1 MDIGKKH
8 VIPKSQYRRKRREF
22 FHNEDREENLNQHQ
36 DKQNI
41 DNTTS
46 KKADKQIHK
55 DSIDKHERFKNSLSS
70 HLEQRNRDVNENK
83 AEESK
88 SNQGSKSA
96 YNKDHYLTDDV
107 SKKQNSLD
115 SVDQDTEKSKYY
127 EQNTEATLSTNSTDK
142 VESTDMRKLSSDKNK
157 VGHEEQHVLSKPS
170 EHDKETR
177 IDFESSRT
185 DSDSSMQTEK
195 IKKDSSDGNKS
206 SNLKSEVISDKS
218 NSVPILSESDDE
230 VNNQKPL
237 TLPEEQKLKRQQ
249 SQNEQ
254 TKTYTYGDSEQNDK
268 SNHENDLSHHTPS
281 ISDDKDYVMRED
293 HIVDDNPDN
302 DINTPS
308 LSKIDDD
315 RKLDEKIH
323 VEDKH
328 KQNADSSETVGYQ
341 SQSSASHRSTEK
353 RNMAIN
359 DHDKLNGQKPN
370 TKTSANNNQK
380 KATSKL
386 NKGRATNNNQKKATS
401 KLNKGR
407 ATNNNYS
414 AILKKFW
421 MMYWPKLVILM
432 GIIILIVILNAIFNN
447 VNKNDRMN
455 DNNDADAQKYTT
467 TMKNANNAVK
477 SVVTVENETS
487 KDSSLPKDKASQDEV
502 GSGVVYKKSGDTLYI
517 VTNAHV
523 VGDKENQKITFSNNK
538 SVVGKVLGKD
548 KWSDLAVVKATSSDS
563 SVKEIAIGDSNNLVL
578 GEPILVVGNPLGV
591 DFKGTVTE
599 GIISG
604 LNRNVPIDFD
614 KDNKYDMLM
623 KAFQIDASVNP
634 GNSGGAVVNREGKLI
649 GVVAAKISM
658 PNVENMSFAIPVN
671 EVQKIVKEL
680 ETKGKIDYP
689 DVGVKMKNIASL
701 NSFERQAVKLLGKV
715 KNGVVVDQVDNN
727 GLADQS
733 GLKKGDVITEL
744 DGKLLE
750 DDLRFRQIIFSH
762 KDDLKSITAKIYR
775 DGKEKEINIKLK

>member
-1 MDIGKKH
+1 MEWTLVDIGKKH

-22 FHNEDREENLNQHQ
+22 FHNEDREENLKQHQ

-41 DNTTS
+41 DHTTS

-83 AEESK
+83 TEESK
-88 SNQGSKSA
+88 SNQDSKSA
-96 YNKDHYLTDDV
+96 YSRDHYLTDDV
-107 SKKQNSLD
+107 FKKQNSLD

-127 EQNTEATLSTNSTDK
+127 EQNSDATLSTKSTDK
-142 VESTDMRKLSSDKNK
+142 IESTDMRKLSSDKNK

-185 DSDSSMQTEK
+185 DSDSSMQTEE
-195 IKKDSSDGNKS
+195 IKKDSSDENKS

-218 NSVPILSESDDE
+218 NTVPKLSESDDE

-254 TKTYTYGDSEQNDK
+254 TKTYTYGNSEQNDK

-281 ISDDKDYVMRED
+281 ISDDKDNVMREN

-308 LSKIDDD
+308 LSKTDDD

-353 RNMAIN
+353 RNISIN
-359 DHDKLNGQKPN
+359 DHDKLNGQKTN

-380 KATSKL
+380 KATS
-386 NKGRATNNNQKKATS
+386 N
-401 KLNKGR
+401 LNKGR

-414 AILKKFW
+414 DILKKFW

-455 DNNDADAQKYTT
+455 DNNDTDAQKYTT
-467 TMKNANNAVK
+467 TMKNANNTVK

-671 EVQKIVKEL
+671 EVQKIVKGL

-701 NSFERQAVKLLGKV
+701 NSFERQAVKLPGKV

>member
-22 FHNEDREENLNQHQ
+22 FHNEDREENLKQHQ

-41 DNTTS
+41 DHTTS

-83 AEESK
+83 TEESK
-88 SNQGSKSA
+88 SNQDSKSA
-96 YNKDHYLTDDV
+96 YSRDHYLTDDV
-107 SKKQNSLD
+107 FKKQNSLD

-127 EQNTEATLSTNSTDK
+127 EQNSDATLSTKSTDK
-142 VESTDMRKLSSDKNK
+142 IESTDMRKLSSDKNK

-185 DSDSSMQTEK
+185 DSDSSMQTEE
-195 IKKDSSDGNKS
+195 IKKDSSDENKS

-218 NSVPILSESDDE
+218 NTVPKLSESDDE

-281 ISDDKDYVMRED
+281 ISDDKDNVMREN

-308 LSKIDDD
+308 LSKTDDD

-328 KQNADSSETVGYQ
+328 KQNADSFETVGYQ

-353 RNMAIN
+353 RNISIN
-359 DHDKLNGQKPN
+359 DHDKLNGQKTN

-380 KATSKL
+380 KATS
-386 NKGRATNNNQKKATS
+386 N
-401 KLNKGR
+401 LNKGR

-414 AILKKFW
+414 DILKKFW

-455 DNNDADAQKYTT
+455 DNNDTDAQKYTT
-467 TMKNANNAVK
+467 TMKNANNTVK

-671 EVQKIVKEL
+671 EVQKIVKGL

-701 NSFERQAVKLLGKV
+701 NSFERQAVKLPGKV

>member
-1 MDIGKKH
+1 MEWTLVDIGKKH

-22 FHNEDREENLNQHQ
+22 FHNEDREENLKQHQ

-41 DNTTS
+41 DHTTS

-83 AEESK
+83 TEESK
-88 SNQGSKSA
+88 SNQDSKSA
-96 YNKDHYLTDDV
+96 YSRDHYLTDDV
-107 SKKQNSLD
+107 FKKQNSLD

-127 EQNTEATLSTNSTDK
+127 EQNSDATLSTKSTDK
-142 VESTDMRKLSSDKNK
+142 IESTDMRKLSSDKNK

-185 DSDSSMQTEK
+185 DSDSSMQTEE
-195 IKKDSSDGNKS
+195 IKKDSSDENKS

-218 NSVPILSESDDE
+218 NTVPKLSESDDE

-281 ISDDKDYVMRED
+281 ISDDKDNVMREN

-308 LSKIDDD
+308 LSKTDDD

-341 SQSSASHRSTEK
+341 SQSSAFHRSTEK
-353 RNMAIN
+353 RNISIN
-359 DHDKLNGQKPN
+359 DHDKLNGQKTN

-380 KATSKL
+380 KATS
-386 NKGRATNNNQKKATS
+386 N
-401 KLNKGR
+401 LNKGR

-414 AILKKFW
+414 DILKKFW

-455 DNNDADAQKYTT
+455 DNNDTDAQKYTT
-467 TMKNANNAVK
+467 TMKNANNTVK

-671 EVQKIVKEL
+671 EVQKIVKGL

-701 NSFERQAVKLLGKV
+701 NSFERQAVKLPGKV

>member
-88 SNQGSKSA
+88 SNQGSKST
-96 YNKDHYLTDDV
+96 YNRDHYLTDDV

-127 EQNTEATLSTNSTDK
+127 EQNSEATLSTKSTDK

-281 ISDDKDYVMRED
+281 ISDDKDNVMRED
-293 HIVDDNPDN
+293 HIVDDN

-308 LSKIDDD
+308 LSKTDDD
-315 RKLDEKIH
+315 RKLDEKNH

-341 SQSSASHRSTEK
+341 SQSSASHLSTEK
-353 RNMAIN
+353 RNIATN
-359 DHDKLNGQKPN
+359 DNDKLNGQKPN

-386 NKGRATNNNQKKATS
+386 NKGRATNNN
-401 KLNKGR
+401 
-407 ATNNNYS
+407 YS
-414 AILKKFW
+414 DILKKFW

-455 DNNDADAQKYTT
+455 DNNDTDAQKYTT
-467 TMKNANNAVK
+467 TMKNANNTVK

-649 GVVAAKISM
+649 GVVVAKISM

-671 EVQKIVKEL
+671 EVQKIVKDL

-689 DVGVKMKNIASL
+689 DVGVKMKNIANL
-701 NSFERQAVKLLGKV
+701 NSFERQAVKLPGKV

-727 GLADQS
+727 GLADRS

>member
-1 MDIGKKH
+1 M
-8 VIPKSQYRRKRREF
+8 
-22 FHNEDREENLNQHQ
+22 
-36 DKQNI
+36 
-41 DNTTS
+41 
-46 KKADKQIHK
+46 
-55 DSIDKHERFKNSLSS
+55 
-70 HLEQRNRDVNENK
+70 
-83 AEESK
+83 
-88 SNQGSKSA
+88 
-96 YNKDHYLTDDV
+96 
-107 SKKQNSLD
+107 
-115 SVDQDTEKSKYY
+115 DQDTEKSKYY
-127 EQNTEATLSTNSTDK
+127 EQNSEATLSTKSTDK
-142 VESTDMRKLSSDKNK
+142 VESTEMRKLSSDKNK

-177 IDFESSRT
+177 IDSESSRT

-218 NSVPILSESDDE
+218 NTVPKLSESDDE

-281 ISDDKDYVMRED
+281 ISDDKDNVMREN

-302 DINTPS
+302 DINAPS
-308 LSKIDDD
+308 LSKTDDD

-341 SQSSASHRSTEK
+341 SQSTASHRSTEK
-353 RNMAIN
+353 RNISIN
-359 DHDKLNGQKPN
+359 DHDKLNGQKTN

-386 NKGRATNNNQKKATS
+386 NKGRATNNN
-401 KLNKGR
+401 
-407 ATNNNYS
+407 YS
-414 AILKKFW
+414 DILKKFW

-455 DNNDADAQKYTT
+455 DNNDANAQKYTT
-467 TMKNANNAVK
+467 TMKNANNTVK

-671 EVQKIVKEL
+671 EVQKIVKDL

-701 NSFERQAVKLLGKV
+701 NSFERQAVKLPGKV

>member
-1 MDIGKKH
+1 MEWTLVDIGKKH
-8 VIPKSQYRRKRREF
+8 VIPKSQYRRKHREF

-70 HLEQRNRDVNENK
+70 HLEQRNRDLNEDK

-88 SNQGSKSA
+88 SNQDSKSA
-96 YNKDHYLTDDV
+96 YNRNHYLTDDV

-127 EQNTEATLSTNSTDK
+127 DQNTEATLSTKSTDK

-206 SNLKSEVISDKS
+206 SNLKSEVLSDKS
-218 NSVPILSESDDE
+218 NTETKLSESDDE

-281 ISDDKDYVMRED
+281 ISDDKDNVMRED
-293 HIVDDNPDN
+293 RIVDDNPDN

-308 LSKIDDD
+308 LSKTDDA

-341 SQSSASHRSTEK
+341 NQSSASHRRTEK

-359 DHDKLNGQKPN
+359 DHDKLKNQKPN

-386 NKGRATNNNQKKATS
+386 NKGRATNNN
-401 KLNKGR
+401 
-407 ATNNNYS
+407 YS
-414 AILKKFW
+414 DILKKFW

-467 TMKNANNAVK
+467 TMKNANNTVK

-671 EVQKIVKEL
+671 EVQKIVKDL

-689 DVGVKMKNIASL
+689 DVGVKMKNIANL
-701 NSFERQAVKLLGKV
+701 NSFERQAVKLPGKV

>member
-1 MDIGKKH
+1 MEWTLVDIGKKH

-22 FHNEDREENLNQHQ
+22 FHNEDREENLKQHQ

-41 DNTTS
+41 DHTTS

-83 AEESK
+83 TEESK
-88 SNQGSKSA
+88 SNQDSKSA
-96 YNKDHYLTDDV
+96 YSRDHYLTDDV
-107 SKKQNSLD
+107 FKKQNSLD

-127 EQNTEATLSTNSTDK
+127 EQNSDATLSTKSTDK
-142 VESTDMRKLSSDKNK
+142 IESTDMRKLSSDKNK

-185 DSDSSMQTEK
+185 DSDSSMQTEE
-195 IKKDSSDGNKS
+195 IKKDSSDENKS

-218 NSVPILSESDDE
+218 NTVPKLSESDDE

-281 ISDDKDYVMRED
+281 ISDDKDNVMREN

-308 LSKIDDD
+308 LSKTDDD

-353 RNMAIN
+353 RNISIN
-359 DHDKLNGQKPN
+359 DHDKLNGQKTN

-380 KATSKL
+380 KATS
-386 NKGRATNNNQKKATS
+386 N
-401 KLNKGR
+401 LNKGR

-414 AILKKFW
+414 DILKKFW

-455 DNNDADAQKYTT
+455 DNNDTDAQKYTT
-467 TMKNANNAVK
+467 TMKNANNTVK

-614 KDNKYDMLM
+614 KDNKYDMLV

-671 EVQKIVKEL
+671 EVQKIVKGL

-701 NSFERQAVKLLGKV
+701 NSFERQAVKLPGKV

>member
-1 MDIGKKH
+1 MEWTLVDIGKKH

-22 FHNEDREENLNQHQ
+22 FHNEDREENLKQHQ

-41 DNTTS
+41 DHTTS

-83 AEESK
+83 TEESK
-88 SNQGSKSA
+88 INQDSKSA
-96 YNKDHYLTDDV
+96 YSRDHYLTDDV
-107 SKKQNSLD
+107 FKKQNSLD

-127 EQNTEATLSTNSTDK
+127 EQNSDATLSTKSTDK
-142 VESTDMRKLSSDKNK
+142 IESTDMRKLSSDKNK

-185 DSDSSMQTEK
+185 DSDSSMQTEE
-195 IKKDSSDGNKS
+195 IKKDSSDENKS

-218 NSVPILSESDDE
+218 NTVPKLSESDDE

-281 ISDDKDYVMRED
+281 ISDDKDNVMREN

-308 LSKIDDD
+308 LSKTDDD

-353 RNMAIN
+353 RNISIN
-359 DHDKLNGQKPN
+359 DHDKLNGQKTN

-380 KATSKL
+380 KATS
-386 NKGRATNNNQKKATS
+386 N
-401 KLNKGR
+401 LNKGR

-414 AILKKFW
+414 DILKKFW

-455 DNNDADAQKYTT
+455 DNNDTDAQKYTT
-467 TMKNANNAVK
+467 TMKNANNTVK

-671 EVQKIVKEL
+671 EVQKIVKGL

-701 NSFERQAVKLLGKV
+701 NSFERQAVKLPGKV

>member
-1 MDIGKKH
+1 MEWTLVDIGKKH

-22 FHNEDREENLNQHQ
+22 FHNEDREENLKQHQ

-41 DNTTS
+41 DHTTS

-83 AEESK
+83 TEESK
-88 SNQGSKSA
+88 SNQDSKSA
-96 YNKDHYLTDDV
+96 YSRDHYLTDDV
-107 SKKQNSLD
+107 FKKQNSLD

-127 EQNTEATLSTNSTDK
+127 EQNSDATLSTKSTDK
-142 VESTDMRKLSSDKNK
+142 IESTDMRKLSSDKNK

-185 DSDSSMQTEK
+185 DSDSSMQTEE
-195 IKKDSSDGNKS
+195 IKKDSSDENKS

-218 NSVPILSESDDE
+218 NTVPKLSESDDE

-281 ISDDKDYVMRED
+281 ISDDKDNVMREN

-308 LSKIDDD
+308 LSKTDDD

-353 RNMAIN
+353 RNISIN
-359 DHDKLNGQKPN
+359 DHDKLNGQKTN

-380 KATSKL
+380 KATS
-386 NKGRATNNNQKKATS
+386 N
-401 KLNKGR
+401 LNKGR

-414 AILKKFW
+414 DILKKFW

-455 DNNDADAQKYTT
+455 DNNDTDAQKYTT
-467 TMKNANNAVK
+467 TMKNANNTVK

-487 KDSSLPKDKASQDEV
+487 KDSSSPKDKASQDEV

-671 EVQKIVKEL
+671 EVQKIVKGL

-701 NSFERQAVKLLGKV
+701 NSFERQAVKLPGKV

>member
-1 MDIGKKH
+1 
-8 VIPKSQYRRKRREF
+8 
-22 FHNEDREENLNQHQ
+22 
-36 DKQNI
+36 
-41 DNTTS
+41 
-46 KKADKQIHK
+46 
-55 DSIDKHERFKNSLSS
+55 
-70 HLEQRNRDVNENK
+70 
-83 AEESK
+83 
-88 SNQGSKSA
+88 
-96 YNKDHYLTDDV
+96 
-107 SKKQNSLD
+107 
-115 SVDQDTEKSKYY
+115 
-127 EQNTEATLSTNSTDK
+127 
-142 VESTDMRKLSSDKNK
+142 MRKLSSDKNK

-370 TKTSANNNQK
+370 TKTSA
-380 KATSKL
+380 
-386 NKGRATNNNQKKATS
+386 NNNQKKATS

>member
-1 MDIGKKH
+1 MEWTLVDIGKKH

-22 FHNEDREENLNQHQ
+22 FHNEDREENLKQHQ

-41 DNTTS
+41 DHTTS

-83 AEESK
+83 TEESK
-88 SNQGSKSA
+88 SNQDSKSA
-96 YNKDHYLTDDV
+96 YSRDHYLTDDV
-107 SKKQNSLD
+107 FKKQNSLD

-127 EQNTEATLSTNSTDK
+127 EQNSDATLSTKSTDK
-142 VESTDMRKLSSDKNK
+142 IESTDMRKLSSDKNK

-185 DSDSSMQTEK
+185 DSDSSMQTEE
-195 IKKDSSDGNKS
+195 IKKDSSDENKS

-218 NSVPILSESDDE
+218 NTVPKLSESDDE

-281 ISDDKDYVMRED
+281 ISDDKDNVMREN

-308 LSKIDDD
+308 LSKTDDD

-353 RNMAIN
+353 RNISIN
-359 DHDKLNGQKPN
+359 DHDKLNGQKTN

-380 KATSKL
+380 KATS
-386 NKGRATNNNQKKATS
+386 N
-401 KLNKGR
+401 LNKGR

-414 AILKKFW
+414 DILKKFW

-455 DNNDADAQKYTT
+455 DNNDTDAQKYTT
-467 TMKNANNAVK
+467 TMKNANNTVK

-671 EVQKIVKEL
+671 EVQKIVKGL

-701 NSFERQAVKLLGKV
+701 NSFERQAVKLPGKV

-727 GLADQS
+727 GLAGQS

>member
-1 MDIGKKH
+1 MEWTLVDIGKKH

-70 HLEQRNRDVNENK
+70 HLEQRNRDV
-83 AEESK
+83 
-88 SNQGSKSA
+88 
-96 YNKDHYLTDDV
+96 
-107 SKKQNSLD
+107 
-115 SVDQDTEKSKYY
+115 TEKSKYY

-370 TKTSANNNQK
+370 TKTSA
-380 KATSKL
+380 
-386 NKGRATNNNQKKATS
+386 NNNQKKATS

>member
-83 AEESK
+83 DEESRN
-88 SNQGSKSA
+88 NQDSKSA
-96 YNKDHYLTDDV
+96 YNIDHYLTDDV
-107 SKKQNSLD
+107 SKNQNSLD

-127 EQNTEATLSTNSTDK
+127 EQNSEATLSTKSTDK

-170 EHDKETR
+170 EHDKGTG
-177 IDFESSRT
+177 IDSESSKT

-218 NSVPILSESDDE
+218 NTVPKLSESDDE

-281 ISDDKDYVMRED
+281 ISDDKDNVMREN

-302 DINTPS
+302 DINAPS
-308 LSKIDDD
+308 LSKTDDD

-341 SQSSASHRSTEK
+341 SQSTASHRSTEK
-353 RNMAIN
+353 RNNAIN

-370 TKTSANNNQK
+370 AKTSANNNQK

-386 NKGRATNNNQKKATS
+386 NKGRATNNN
-401 KLNKGR
+401 
-407 ATNNNYS
+407 YS
-414 AILKKFW
+414 DILKKFW

-432 GIIILIVILNAIFNN
+432 GIIILIVILNAIFNH

-467 TMKNANNAVK
+467 TMKNANNTVK

-671 EVQKIVKEL
+671 EVQKIVKDL

-701 NSFERQAVKLLGKV
+701 NSFERQAVKLPGKV

>member
-1 MDIGKKH
+1 MEWTLVDIGKKH

-386 NKGRATNNNQKKATS
+386 NKGRATNNN
-401 KLNKGR
+401 
-407 ATNNNYS
+407 YS

-421 MMYWPKLVILM
+421 MMYWPKLV
-432 GIIILIVILNAIFNN
+432 ILIVILNAIFNN

>member
-1 MDIGKKH
+1 MEWTLVDIGKKH

-22 FHNEDREENLNQHQ
+22 FHNEDREENLKQHQ

-41 DNTTS
+41 DYTTS

-83 AEESK
+83 TEESK
-88 SNQGSKSA
+88 SNQDSKSA
-96 YNKDHYLTDDV
+96 YSRDHYLTDDV
-107 SKKQNSLD
+107 FKKQNSLD

-127 EQNTEATLSTNSTDK
+127 EQNSDATLSTKSTDK
-142 VESTDMRKLSSDKNK
+142 IESTDMRKLSSDKNK

-185 DSDSSMQTEK
+185 DSDSSMQTEE
-195 IKKDSSDGNKS
+195 IKKDSSDENKS

-218 NSVPILSESDDE
+218 NTVPKLSESDDE

-281 ISDDKDYVMRED
+281 ISDDKDNVMREN

-308 LSKIDDD
+308 LSKTDDD

-353 RNMAIN
+353 RNISIN
-359 DHDKLNGQKPN
+359 DHDKLNGQKTN

-380 KATSKL
+380 KATS
-386 NKGRATNNNQKKATS
+386 N
-401 KLNKGR
+401 LNKGR

-414 AILKKFW
+414 DILKKFW

-455 DNNDADAQKYTT
+455 DNNDTDAQKYTT
-467 TMKNANNAVK
+467 TMKNANNTVK

-671 EVQKIVKEL
+671 EVQKIVKGL

-701 NSFERQAVKLLGKV
+701 NSFERQAVKLPGKV

>member
-1 MDIGKKH
+1 MEWTLVDIGKKH

-22 FHNEDREENLNQHQ
+22 FHNEDREENLKQHQ

-41 DNTTS
+41 DHTTS

-83 AEESK
+83 TEESK
-88 SNQGSKSA
+88 SNQDSKSA
-96 YNKDHYLTDDV
+96 YSRDHYLTDDV
-107 SKKQNSLD
+107 FKKQNSLD

-127 EQNTEATLSTNSTDK
+127 EQNSDATLSTKSTDK
-142 VESTDMRKLSSDKNK
+142 IESTDMRKLSSDKNK

-185 DSDSSMQTEK
+185 DSDSSMQTEE
-195 IKKDSSDGNKS
+195 IKKDSSDENKS

-218 NSVPILSESDDE
+218 NTVPKLSESDDE

-281 ISDDKDYVMRED
+281 ISDDKDNVMREN

-308 LSKIDDD
+308 LSKTDDD

-353 RNMAIN
+353 RNISIN
-359 DHDKLNGQKPN
+359 DHDKLNGQKTN

-380 KATSKL
+380 KATS
-386 NKGRATNNNQKKATS
+386 N
-401 KLNKGR
+401 LNKGR

-414 AILKKFW
+414 DILKKFW

-455 DNNDADAQKYTT
+455 DNNDTDAQKYTT
-467 TMKNANNAVK
+467 TMKNANNTVK

-487 KDSSLPKDKASQDEV
+487 KDSSLPKDKASQGEV

-671 EVQKIVKEL
+671 EVQKIVKGL

-701 NSFERQAVKLLGKV
+701 NSFERQAVKLPGKV

>member
-1 MDIGKKH
+1 MEWTLVDIGKKH

-22 FHNEDREENLNQHQ
+22 FHNEDREENLKQHQ

-41 DNTTS
+41 DHTTS

-83 AEESK
+83 TEESK
-88 SNQGSKSA
+88 SNQDSKSA
-96 YNKDHYLTDDV
+96 YSRDHYLTDDV
-107 SKKQNSLD
+107 FKKQNSLD

-127 EQNTEATLSTNSTDK
+127 EQNSDATLSTKSTDK
-142 VESTDMRKLSSDKNK
+142 IESTDMRKLSSDKNK

-185 DSDSSMQTEK
+185 DSDSSMQTEE
-195 IKKDSSDGNKS
+195 IKKDSSDENKS

-218 NSVPILSESDDE
+218 NTVPKLSESDDE

-281 ISDDKDYVMRED
+281 ISDDKDNVMREN

-308 LSKIDDD
+308 LSKTDDD

-353 RNMAIN
+353 RNISIN
-359 DHDKLNGQKPN
+359 DHDKLNGQKTN

-380 KATSKL
+380 KATS
-386 NKGRATNNNQKKATS
+386 N
-401 KLNKGR
+401 LNKGR

-414 AILKKFW
+414 DILKKFW

-455 DNNDADAQKYTT
+455 DNNDTDAQKYTT
-467 TMKNANNAVK
+467 TMKNANNTVK

-658 PNVENMSFAIPVN
+658 PNVENMTFAIPVN
-671 EVQKIVKEL
+671 EVQKIVKGL

-701 NSFERQAVKLLGKV
+701 NSFERQAVKLPGKV

>member
-1 MDIGKKH
+1 MEWTLVDIGKKH

-22 FHNEDREENLNQHQ
+22 FHNEDREENLKQHQ

-41 DNTTS
+41 DHTTS

-83 AEESK
+83 TEESK
-88 SNQGSKSA
+88 SNQDSKSA
-96 YNKDHYLTDDV
+96 YSRDHYLTDDV
-107 SKKQNSLD
+107 FKKQNSLD

-127 EQNTEATLSTNSTDK
+127 EQNSDATLSTKSTDK
-142 VESTDMRKLSSDKNK
+142 IESTDMRKLSSDKNK

-185 DSDSSMQTEK
+185 DSDSSMQTEE
-195 IKKDSSDGNKS
+195 IKKDSSDENKS

-218 NSVPILSESDDE
+218 NTVPKLSESDDE

-281 ISDDKDYVMRED
+281 ISDDKDNVMRENY
-293 HIVDDNPDN
+293 IVDDNPDN

-308 LSKIDDD
+308 LSKTDDD

-353 RNMAIN
+353 RNISIN
-359 DHDKLNGQKPN
+359 DHDKLNGQKTN

-380 KATSKL
+380 KATS
-386 NKGRATNNNQKKATS
+386 N
-401 KLNKGR
+401 LNKGR

-414 AILKKFW
+414 DILKKFW

-455 DNNDADAQKYTT
+455 DNNDTDAQKYTT
-467 TMKNANNAVK
+467 TMKNANNTVK

-671 EVQKIVKEL
+671 EVQKIVKGL

-701 NSFERQAVKLLGKV
+701 NSFERQAVKLPGKV

>member
-1 MDIGKKH
+1 MEWTLVDIGKKH

-22 FHNEDREENLNQHQ
+22 FHNEDREENLKQHQ

-41 DNTTS
+41 DHTTS

-83 AEESK
+83 TEESK
-88 SNQGSKSA
+88 SNQDSKSA
-96 YNKDHYLTDDV
+96 YSREHYLTDDV
-107 SKKQNSLD
+107 FKKQNSLD

-127 EQNTEATLSTNSTDK
+127 EQNSDATLSTKSTDK
-142 VESTDMRKLSSDKNK
+142 IESTDMRKLSSDKNK

-185 DSDSSMQTEK
+185 DSDSSMQTEE
-195 IKKDSSDGNKS
+195 IKKDSSDENKS

-218 NSVPILSESDDE
+218 NTVPKLSESDDE

-281 ISDDKDYVMRED
+281 ISDDKDNVMREN

-308 LSKIDDD
+308 LSKTDDD

-353 RNMAIN
+353 RNISIN
-359 DHDKLNGQKPN
+359 DHDKLNGQKTN

-380 KATSKL
+380 KATS
-386 NKGRATNNNQKKATS
+386 N
-401 KLNKGR
+401 LNKGR

-414 AILKKFW
+414 DILKKFW

-455 DNNDADAQKYTT
+455 DNNDTDAQKYTT
-467 TMKNANNAVK
+467 TMKNANNTVK

-671 EVQKIVKEL
+671 EVQKIVKGL

-701 NSFERQAVKLLGKV
+701 NSFERQAVKLPGKV

>member
-1 MDIGKKH
+1 MEWTLVDIGKKH

-22 FHNEDREENLNQHQ
+22 FHNEDREENLKQHQ

-41 DNTTS
+41 DHTTS

-83 AEESK
+83 TEESK
-88 SNQGSKSA
+88 SNQDSKSA
-96 YNKDHYLTDDV
+96 YSRDHYLTDDV
-107 SKKQNSLD
+107 FKKQNSLD

-127 EQNTEATLSTNSTDK
+127 EQNSDATLSTKSTDK
-142 VESTDMRKLSSDKNK
+142 IESTDMRKLSSDKNK

-185 DSDSSMQTEK
+185 DSDSSMQTEE
-195 IKKDSSDGNKS
+195 IKKDSSDENKS

-218 NSVPILSESDDE
+218 NTVPKLSESDDE

-281 ISDDKDYVMRED
+281 ISDDKDNVMREN

-308 LSKIDDD
+308 LSKTDDD

-353 RNMAIN
+353 RNISIN
-359 DHDKLNGQKPN
+359 DHDKLNGQKTN

-380 KATSKL
+380 KATS
-386 NKGRATNNNQKKATS
+386 N
-401 KLNKGR
+401 LNKGR

-414 AILKKFW
+414 DILKKFW

-455 DNNDADAQKYTT
+455 DNNDTDTQKYTT
-467 TMKNANNAVK
+467 TMKNANNTVK

-671 EVQKIVKEL
+671 EVQKIVKGL

-701 NSFERQAVKLLGKV
+701 NSFERQAVKLPGKV

>member
-1 MDIGKKH
+1 M
-8 VIPKSQYRRKRREF
+8 
-22 FHNEDREENLNQHQ
+22 
-36 DKQNI
+36 
-41 DNTTS
+41 
-46 KKADKQIHK
+46 
-55 DSIDKHERFKNSLSS
+55 
-70 HLEQRNRDVNENK
+70 
-83 AEESK
+83 
-88 SNQGSKSA
+88 
-96 YNKDHYLTDDV
+96 
-107 SKKQNSLD
+107 
-115 SVDQDTEKSKYY
+115 DQDTEKSKYY
-127 EQNTEATLSTNSTDK
+127 EQNSEATLATKSTDK
-142 VESTDMRKLSSDKNK
+142 VESSDMRKLSPDKNK

-195 IKKDSSDGNKS
+195 IKKDSSDGNES

-218 NSVPILSESDDE
+218 NTVPKLSESDDE

-281 ISDDKDYVMRED
+281 KSDDKDNVMRED
-293 HIVDDNPDN
+293 HIVDNNPDN

-341 SQSSASHRSTEK
+341 SQSSVSHRSTEK

-359 DHDKLNGQKPN
+359 DHHKLNGQKLN

-386 NKGRATNNNQKKATS
+386 NKGRATNNN
-401 KLNKGR
+401 
-407 ATNNNYS
+407 YS
-414 AILKKFW
+414 DILKKFW

-467 TMKNANNAVK
+467 TMKNANNTVK

-604 LNRNVPIDFD
+604 LNRNVLIDFD

-671 EVQKIVKEL
+671 EVQKIVKDL

-701 NSFERQAVKLLGKV
+701 NSFERQAVKLPGKV

-733 GLKKGDVITEL
+733 SLKKGDVITEL

>member
-1 MDIGKKH
+1 MEWTLVDIGKKH

-22 FHNEDREENLNQHQ
+22 FHNEDREENLKQHQ

-41 DNTTS
+41 DHTTS

-83 AEESK
+83 TEESK
-88 SNQGSKSA
+88 SNQDSKSA
-96 YNKDHYLTDDV
+96 YSRDHYLTDDV
-107 SKKQNSLD
+107 FKKQNSLD

-127 EQNTEATLSTNSTDK
+127 EQNSDATLSTKSTDK
-142 VESTDMRKLSSDKNK
+142 IESTDMRKLSSDKNK

-185 DSDSSMQTEK
+185 DSDSSMQTEE
-195 IKKDSSDGNKS
+195 IKKDSSDENKS

-218 NSVPILSESDDE
+218 NTVPKLSESDDE

-281 ISDDKDYVMRED
+281 ISDDKDNVMREN

-308 LSKIDDD
+308 LSKTDDD
-315 RKLDEKIH
+315 RKLDEKIY

-353 RNMAIN
+353 RNISIN
-359 DHDKLNGQKPN
+359 DHDKLNGQKTN

-380 KATSKL
+380 KATS
-386 NKGRATNNNQKKATS
+386 N
-401 KLNKGR
+401 LNKGR

-414 AILKKFW
+414 DILKKFW

-455 DNNDADAQKYTT
+455 DNNDTDAQKYTT
-467 TMKNANNAVK
+467 TMKNANNTVK

-671 EVQKIVKEL
+671 EVQKIVKGL

-701 NSFERQAVKLLGKV
+701 NSFERQAVKLPGKV

>member
-1 MDIGKKH
+1 MEWTLVDIGKKH

-70 HLEQRNRDVNENK
+70 HLEQRNRDLNEDK

-88 SNQGSKSA
+88 SNQDSKSA
-96 YNKDHYLTDDV
+96 YNRNHYLTDDV

-127 EQNTEATLSTNSTDK
+127 DQNTEATLSTKSTDK

-206 SNLKSEVISDKS
+206 SNLKSEVLSDKS
-218 NSVPILSESDDE
+218 NTETKLSESDDE

-281 ISDDKDYVMRED
+281 ISDDKDNVMRED
-293 HIVDDNPDN
+293 RIVDDNPDN

-308 LSKIDDD
+308 LSKTDDA

-341 SQSSASHRSTEK
+341 NQSSASHRRTEK

-359 DHDKLNGQKPN
+359 DHDKLKNQKPN
-370 TKTSANNNQK
+370 TKTSANNN
-380 KATSKL
+380 
-386 NKGRATNNNQKKATS
+386 
-401 KLNKGR
+401 
-407 ATNNNYS
+407 
-414 AILKKFW
+414 
-421 MMYWPKLVILM
+421 
-432 GIIILIVILNAIFNN
+432 
-447 VNKNDRMN
+447 
-455 DNNDADAQKYTT
+455 
-467 TMKNANNAVK
+467 
-477 SVVTVENETS
+477 
-487 KDSSLPKDKASQDEV
+487 
-502 GSGVVYKKSGDTLYI
+502 
-517 VTNAHV
+517 
-523 VGDKENQKITFSNNK
+523 
-538 SVVGKVLGKD
+538 
-548 KWSDLAVVKATSSDS
+548 
-563 SVKEIAIGDSNNLVL
+563 
-578 GEPILVVGNPLGV
+578 
-591 DFKGTVTE
+591 
-599 GIISG
+599 
-604 LNRNVPIDFD
+604 
-614 KDNKYDMLM
+614 
-623 KAFQIDASVNP
+623 
-634 GNSGGAVVNREGKLI
+634 
-649 GVVAAKISM
+649 
-658 PNVENMSFAIPVN
+658 
-671 EVQKIVKEL
+671 
-680 ETKGKIDYP
+680 
-689 DVGVKMKNIASL
+689 
-701 NSFERQAVKLLGKV
+701 
-715 KNGVVVDQVDNN
+715 
-727 GLADQS
+727 
-733 GLKKGDVITEL
+733 
-744 DGKLLE
+744 
-750 DDLRFRQIIFSH
+750 
-762 KDDLKSITAKIYR
+762 
-775 DGKEKEINIKLK
+775 

>member
-22 FHNEDREENLNQHQ
+22 FHNEDREENLKQHQ

-41 DNTTS
+41 DHTTS

-70 HLEQRNRDVNENK
+70 QLEQRNRDVNENK
-83 AEESK
+83 TEESK
-88 SNQGSKSA
+88 SNQDSKSA
-96 YNKDHYLTDDV
+96 YSRDHYLTDDV
-107 SKKQNSLD
+107 FKKQNSLD

-127 EQNTEATLSTNSTDK
+127 EQNSDATLSTKSTDK
-142 VESTDMRKLSSDKNK
+142 IESTDMRKLSSDKNK

-185 DSDSSMQTEK
+185 DSDSSMQTEE
-195 IKKDSSDGNKS
+195 IKKDSSDENKS

-218 NSVPILSESDDE
+218 NTVPKLSESDDE

-281 ISDDKDYVMRED
+281 ISDDKDNVMREN

-308 LSKIDDD
+308 LSKTDDD

-353 RNMAIN
+353 RNISIN
-359 DHDKLNGQKPN
+359 DHDKLNGQKTN

-380 KATSKL
+380 KATS
-386 NKGRATNNNQKKATS
+386 N
-401 KLNKGR
+401 LNKGR

-414 AILKKFW
+414 DILKKFW

-455 DNNDADAQKYTT
+455 DNNDTDAQKYTT
-467 TMKNANNAVK
+467 TMKNANNTVK

-671 EVQKIVKEL
+671 EVQKIVKGL

-701 NSFERQAVKLLGKV
+701 NSFERQAVKLPGKV

>member
-386 NKGRATNNNQKKATS
+386 NKGRATNNN
-401 KLNKGR
+401 
-407 ATNNNYS
+407 YS

-680 ETKGKIDYP
+680 ETKGKI
-689 DVGVKMKNIASL
+689 ASL

>member
-1 MDIGKKH
+1 MEWTLVDIGKKH

-386 NKGRATNNNQKKATS
+386 NKGRATNNN
-401 KLNKGR
+401 
-407 ATNNNYS
+407 YS

-775 DGKEKEINIKLK
+775 DGKEINIKLK

>member
-1 MDIGKKH
+1 MEWTLVDIGKKH

-22 FHNEDREENLNQHQ
+22 FHNEDREENLKQHQ

-41 DNTTS
+41 DHTTS

-83 AEESK
+83 TEESK
-88 SNQGSKSA
+88 SNQDSKSA
-96 YNKDHYLTDDV
+96 YSRDHYLTDDV
-107 SKKQNSLD
+107 FKKQNSLD

-127 EQNTEATLSTNSTDK
+127 EQNSDATLSTKSTDK
-142 VESTDMRKLSSDKNK
+142 IESTDMRKLSSDKNK

-185 DSDSSMQTEK
+185 DSDSSMQTEE
-195 IKKDSSDGNKS
+195 IKKDSSDENKS

-218 NSVPILSESDDE
+218 NTVPKLSESDDE

-281 ISDDKDYVMRED
+281 ISDDKDNVMREN

-308 LSKIDDD
+308 LSKTDDD

-353 RNMAIN
+353 RNISIN
-359 DHDKLNGQKPN
+359 DHDKLNGQKTN

-380 KATSKL
+380 KATS
-386 NKGRATNNNQKKATS
+386 N
-401 KLNKGR
+401 LNKGR

-414 AILKKFW
+414 DILKKFW

-455 DNNDADAQKYTT
+455 DNNDTDAQKYTT
-467 TMKNANNAVK
+467 TMKNANNTVK

-671 EVQKIVKEL
+671 EVQKIVKGL

-689 DVGVKMKNIASL
+689 DVGVKMKNIVSL
-701 NSFERQAVKLLGKV
+701 NSFERQAVKLPGKV

>member
-22 FHNEDREENLNQHQ
+22 FHNEDREENLKQHQ

-41 DNTTS
+41 DHTTS

-83 AEESK
+83 TEESK
-88 SNQGSKSA
+88 SNQDSKSA
-96 YNKDHYLTDDV
+96 YSRDHYLTDDV
-107 SKKQNSLD
+107 FKKQNSLD

-127 EQNTEATLSTNSTDK
+127 EQNSDATLSTKSTDK
-142 VESTDMRKLSSDKNK
+142 IESTDMRKLSSDKNK

-185 DSDSSMQTEK
+185 DSDSSMQTEE
-195 IKKDSSDGNKS
+195 IKKDSSDENKS

-218 NSVPILSESDDE
+218 NTVPKLSESDDE

-281 ISDDKDYVMRED
+281 ISDDKDNVMREN

-308 LSKIDDD
+308 LSKTDDD

-353 RNMAIN
+353 RNISIN
-359 DHDKLNGQKPN
+359 DHDKLNGQKTN

-380 KATSKL
+380 KATS
-386 NKGRATNNNQKKATS
+386 N
-401 KLNKGR
+401 LNKGR

-414 AILKKFW
+414 DILKKFW

-455 DNNDADAQKYTT
+455 DNNDTDAQKYTT
-467 TMKNANNAVK
+467 TMKNANNTVK

-604 LNRNVPIDFD
+604 LNRNVP
-614 KDNKYDMLM
+614 N
-623 KAFQIDASVNP
+623 
-634 GNSGGAVVNREGKLI
+634 
-649 GVVAAKISM
+649 
-658 PNVENMSFAIPVN
+658 
-671 EVQKIVKEL
+671 
-680 ETKGKIDYP
+680 
-689 DVGVKMKNIASL
+689 
-701 NSFERQAVKLLGKV
+701 
-715 KNGVVVDQVDNN
+715 
-727 GLADQS
+727 
-733 GLKKGDVITEL
+733 
-744 DGKLLE
+744 
-750 DDLRFRQIIFSH
+750 
-762 KDDLKSITAKIYR
+762 
-775 DGKEKEINIKLK
+775 

>member
-1 MDIGKKH
+1 MEWTLVDIGKKH

-22 FHNEDREENLNQHQ
+22 FHNEDREENLKQHQ

-41 DNTTS
+41 DHTTS

-83 AEESK
+83 TEESK
-88 SNQGSKSA
+88 SNQDSKSA
-96 YNKDHYLTDDV
+96 YSRDHYLTDDV
-107 SKKQNSLD
+107 FKKQNSLD

-127 EQNTEATLSTNSTDK
+127 EQNSDATLSTKSTDK
-142 VESTDMRKLSSDKNK
+142 IESTDMRKLSSDKNK

-185 DSDSSMQTEK
+185 DSDSSMQTEE
-195 IKKDSSDGNKS
+195 IKKDSSDENKS

-218 NSVPILSESDDE
+218 NTVPKLSESDDE

-281 ISDDKDYVMRED
+281 ISDDKDNVMREN

-308 LSKIDDD
+308 LSKTDDD

-353 RNMAIN
+353 RNISIN
-359 DHDKLNGQKPN
+359 DHDKLNGQKTN

-380 KATSKL
+380 KATS
-386 NKGRATNNNQKKATS
+386 N
-401 KLNKGR
+401 LNKGR

-414 AILKKFW
+414 DILKKFW

-455 DNNDADAQKYTT
+455 DNNDTDAQKYTT
-467 TMKNANNAVK
+467 TMKNANNTVK
-477 SVVTVENETS
+477 SVVTVENEIS

-671 EVQKIVKEL
+671 EVQKIVKGL

-701 NSFERQAVKLLGKV
+701 NSFERQAVKLPGKV

>member
-1 MDIGKKH
+1 MEWTLVDIGKKH

-22 FHNEDREENLNQHQ
+22 FHNEDREENLKQHQ

-41 DNTTS
+41 DHTTS

-83 AEESK
+83 TEESK
-88 SNQGSKSA
+88 SNQDSKSA
-96 YNKDHYLTDDV
+96 YSRDHYLTDDV
-107 SKKQNSLD
+107 FKKQNSLD

-127 EQNTEATLSTNSTDK
+127 EQNSDATLSTKSTDK
-142 VESTDMRKLSSDKNK
+142 IESTDMRKLSSDKNK

-185 DSDSSMQTEK
+185 DSDSSMQTEE
-195 IKKDSSDGNKS
+195 IKKDSSDENKS

-218 NSVPILSESDDE
+218 NTVPKLSESDDE

-281 ISDDKDYVMRED
+281 ISDDKDNVMREN

-308 LSKIDDD
+308 LSKTDDD

-341 SQSSASHRSTEK
+341 SQSSASHRRTEK
-353 RNMAIN
+353 RNISIN
-359 DHDKLNGQKPN
+359 DHDKLNGQKTN

-380 KATSKL
+380 KATS
-386 NKGRATNNNQKKATS
+386 N
-401 KLNKGR
+401 LNKGR

-414 AILKKFW
+414 DILKKFW

-455 DNNDADAQKYTT
+455 DNNDTDAQKYTT
-467 TMKNANNAVK
+467 TMKNANNTVK

-671 EVQKIVKEL
+671 EVQKIVKGL

-701 NSFERQAVKLLGKV
+701 NSFERQAVKLPGKV

>member
-1 MDIGKKH
+1 MNIGKKH

-88 SNQGSKSA
+88 SNQDSKSA
-96 YNKDHYLTDDV
+96 YNRDHYLTDDV
-107 SKKQNSLD
+107 SNKQNSLD

-127 EQNTEATLSTNSTDK
+127 EQNSEATLSTKSTDK

-157 VGHEEQHVLSKPS
+157 VVHEEQDVLSKLS
-170 EHDKETR
+170 EHDKGTR
-177 IDFESSRT
+177 IDSESSRT

-218 NSVPILSESDDE
+218 NTVPKLSQSDDE

-281 ISDDKDYVMRED
+281 ISDDKDNVMREN

-302 DINTPS
+302 DINAPS
-308 LSKIDDD
+308 LSKTDDD

-341 SQSSASHRSTEK
+341 SQSTASHRSTEK
-353 RNMAIN
+353 RNISIN
-359 DHDKLNGQKPN
+359 DHDKLNGQKTN
-370 TKTSANNNQK
+370 TKTSENNNQK

-386 NKGRATNNNQKKATS
+386 NKE
-401 KLNKGR
+401 R

-414 AILKKFW
+414 DILKNFW

-455 DNNDADAQKYTT
+455 DNNDTDAQKYTT
-467 TMKNANNAVK
+467 TMKNANNTVK

-671 EVQKIVKEL
+671 EVQKIVKDL

-701 NSFERQAVKLLGKV
+701 NSFERQAVKLPGKV

>member
-1 MDIGKKH
+1 M
-8 VIPKSQYRRKRREF
+8 
-22 FHNEDREENLNQHQ
+22 
-36 DKQNI
+36 
-41 DNTTS
+41 
-46 KKADKQIHK
+46 
-55 DSIDKHERFKNSLSS
+55 
-70 HLEQRNRDVNENK
+70 
-83 AEESK
+83 
-88 SNQGSKSA
+88 
-96 YNKDHYLTDDV
+96 
-107 SKKQNSLD
+107 
-115 SVDQDTEKSKYY
+115 DQDTEKSKYY
-127 EQNTEATLSTNSTDK
+127 EQNSEATLSTKSTDK
-142 VESTDMRKLSSDKNK
+142 VESTEMRKLSSDKNK

-177 IDFESSRT
+177 IDSESSRT

-218 NSVPILSESDDE
+218 NTVPKLSESDDE

-268 SNHENDLSHHTPS
+268 SNHENDLSHHTLS
-281 ISDDKDYVMRED
+281 ISDDKDNVMREN

-302 DINTPS
+302 DINTLS

-341 SQSSASHRSTEK
+341 SQSTASHRSTEK
-353 RNMAIN
+353 RNISIN
-359 DHDKLNGQKPN
+359 DHDKLNGQKTN

-386 NKGRATNNNQKKATS
+386 NKGRATNNN
-401 KLNKGR
+401 
-407 ATNNNYS
+407 YS
-414 AILKKFW
+414 DILKKFW

-467 TMKNANNAVK
+467 TMKNANNTVK

-671 EVQKIVKEL
+671 EVQKIVKDL

-701 NSFERQAVKLLGKV
+701 NSFERQAVKLPGKV

>member
-1 MDIGKKH
+1 MEWTLVDIGKKH

-22 FHNEDREENLNQHQ
+22 FHNEDREENLKQHQ

-41 DNTTS
+41 DHTTS

-83 AEESK
+83 TEESK
-88 SNQGSKSA
+88 SNQDSKSA
-96 YNKDHYLTDDV
+96 YSRDHYLTDDV
-107 SKKQNSLD
+107 FKKQNSLD

-127 EQNTEATLSTNSTDK
+127 EQNSDATLSTKSTDK
-142 VESTDMRKLSSDKNK
+142 IESTDMRKLSSDKNK

-185 DSDSSMQTEK
+185 DSDSSMQTEE
-195 IKKDSSDGNKS
+195 IKKDSSDENKS

-218 NSVPILSESDDE
+218 NTVPKLSESDDE

-281 ISDDKDYVMRED
+281 ISDDKDNVMREN

-308 LSKIDDD
+308 LSKTDDD

-353 RNMAIN
+353 RNISIN
-359 DHDKLNGQKPN
+359 DHDKLNGQKTN

-380 KATSKL
+380 KATSNL
-386 NKGRATNNNQKKATS
+386 NKGRAK
-401 KLNKGR
+401 
-407 ATNNNYS
+407 NNNYS
-414 AILKKFW
+414 DILKKFW

-455 DNNDADAQKYTT
+455 DNNDTDAQKYTT
-467 TMKNANNAVK
+467 TMKNANNTVK

-671 EVQKIVKEL
+671 EVQKIVKGL

-701 NSFERQAVKLLGKV
+701 NSFERQAVKLPGKV

>member
-1 MDIGKKH
+1 MEWTLVDIGKKH

-88 SNQGSKSA
+88 SNQDSKSA
-96 YNKDHYLTDDV
+96 YNRDHYLTDDV

-127 EQNTEATLSTNSTDK
+127 EQNSEATLSTKSTDK
-142 VESTDMRKLSSDKNK
+142 VESTEMRKLSSDKNK

-177 IDFESSRT
+177 IDSESSRT

-218 NSVPILSESDDE
+218 NTVPKLSESDDE

-254 TKTYTYGDSEQNDK
+254 TKTYTYCDSEQNDK
-268 SNHENDLSHHTPS
+268 SNHENDLSHHIPS
-281 ISDDKDYVMRED
+281 ISDDKDNVMREN

-308 LSKIDDD
+308 LSKTDDD

-341 SQSSASHRSTEK
+341 SQSTASHRSTEK
-353 RNMAIN
+353 RNISIN
-359 DHDKLNGQKPN
+359 DHDKLNGQKTN

-386 NKGRATNNNQKKATS
+386 NKGRATNNN
-401 KLNKGR
+401 
-407 ATNNNYS
+407 YS
-414 AILKKFW
+414 DILKKFW

-467 TMKNANNAVK
+467 TMKNANNTVK

-671 EVQKIVKEL
+671 EVQKIVKDL

-701 NSFERQAVKLLGKV
+701 NSFERQAVKLPGKV

>member
-1 MDIGKKH
+1 MEWTLVDIGKKH

-22 FHNEDREENLNQHQ
+22 FHNEDREENLKQHQ

-41 DNTTS
+41 DHTTS

-83 AEESK
+83 TEESK
-88 SNQGSKSA
+88 SNQDSKSA
-96 YNKDHYLTDDV
+96 YSRDHYLTDDV
-107 SKKQNSLD
+107 FKKQNSLD

-127 EQNTEATLSTNSTDK
+127 EQNSDATLSTKSTDK
-142 VESTDMRKLSSDKNK
+142 IESTDMRKLSSDKNK

-185 DSDSSMQTEK
+185 DSDSSMQTEE
-195 IKKDSSDGNKS
+195 IKKDSSDENKS

-218 NSVPILSESDDE
+218 NTVPKLSESDDE

-281 ISDDKDYVMRED
+281 ISDDKDNVMREN

-308 LSKIDDD
+308 LSKTDDD

-328 KQNADSSETVGYQ
+328 KQNADSSETAGYQ

-353 RNMAIN
+353 RNISIN
-359 DHDKLNGQKPN
+359 DHDKLNGQKTN

-380 KATSKL
+380 KATS
-386 NKGRATNNNQKKATS
+386 N
-401 KLNKGR
+401 LNKGR

-414 AILKKFW
+414 DILKKFW

-455 DNNDADAQKYTT
+455 DNNDTDAQKYTT
-467 TMKNANNAVK
+467 TMKNANNTVK

-671 EVQKIVKEL
+671 EVQKIVKGL

-701 NSFERQAVKLLGKV
+701 NSFERQAVKLPGKV

>member
-22 FHNEDREENLNQHQ
+22 FHNEGREENLNQHQ

-170 EHDKETR
+170 EHAKETR

-281 ISDDKDYVMRED
+281 ISDDKDNVLRED

-302 DINTPS
+302 DINTQS

-341 SQSSASHRSTEK
+341 SQSSASHRSSEK
-353 RNMAIN
+353 RNIAIN
-359 DHDKLNGQKPN
+359 DNDKLNGQKPN
-370 TKTSANNNQK
+370 TKTSANNSQK
-380 KATSKL
+380 KAI
-386 NKGRATNNNQKKATS
+386 S

-414 AILKKFW
+414 DILKKFW

-467 TMKNANNAVK
+467 TMKNANNTVK

-502 GSGVVYKKSGDTLYI
+502 GSGVVYKKYGDTLYI

-671 EVQKIVKEL
+671 EVQKIVKDL

-689 DVGVKMKNIASL
+689 DVGVKMKNIANL
-701 NSFERQAVKLLGKV
+701 NSFERQAVKLPGKV